1 MLVPKSGENIFAAEK
16 ARELKPM
23 YAPCVLG
30 VERLT
35 EAVAIKGNVS
45 ISPRPKIKNV
55 KYNQPSPP
63 VKFSM
68 A

>member
-1 MLVPKSGENIFAAEK
+1 MLVPKSGENIFAAEN
-16 ARELKPM
+16 ANELNPM

-35 EAVAIKGNVS
+35 ETVAINGSVS

-55 KYNQPSPP
+55 KYNHPSPP
-63 VKFSM
+63 EKFNM